1 MLLKNLIIHR
11 EEYGQDKGTYRAR
24 VEFMNDYTHQ
34 SIILPAETSLRLLDL
49 VGDLLIEAG
58 ENLAKSIKPAIETA
72 TNRTLLPPG
81 GEWMVKEDILK
92 LEMTINE
99 IKSIN
104 STIENFNDIFMKQI
118 TDLEN
123 IVWRLQEVVADNQI
137 VE

>member
-81 GEWMVKEDILK
+81 GE
-92 LEMTINE
+92 
-99 IKSIN
+99 
-104 STIENFNDIFMKQI
+104 
-118 TDLEN
+118 
-123 IVWRLQEVVADNQI
+123 
-137 VE
+137 